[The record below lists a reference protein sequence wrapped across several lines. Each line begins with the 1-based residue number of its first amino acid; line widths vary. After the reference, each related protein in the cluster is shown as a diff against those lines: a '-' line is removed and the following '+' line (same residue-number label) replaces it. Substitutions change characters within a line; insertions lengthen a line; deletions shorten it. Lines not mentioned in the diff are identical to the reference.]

1 VKIVRGLHA
10 LWRVKDDA
18 MIEQRSDV
26 TAKSGMGNDQKV
38 FALARELLLR
48 NNSEGK
54 KTWAELWHGL
64 LSSSNGGVA

>member
-26 TAKSGMGNDQKV
+26 TPKSGMGNDQKV
-38 FALARELLLR
+38 FAWTRGFL
-48 NNSEGK
+48 
-54 KTWAELWHGL
+54 
-64 LSSSNGGVA
+64 